1 MKRAAAWYLAMA
13 FLLVGVC
20 ALHGQEEKNEKSQH
34 QTTLMAKLSPGDI
47 ALSVYGEDLTW
58 AELQDYMKRDGVPLE
73 KRADGTFMPAPI
85 QSYVQRMSKN
95 AVALHIAKEQG
106 YVLSDAERAYYLDG
120 IKKPLKENNVSDAE
134 IEKILARYPKEG
146 KGLFNPSLD
155 DVLLI
160 AKLQTKLVENVKVTD
175 EEVEEELNRT
185 KAGNIAVEA
194 FNKQMRKTLAELLAK
209 PEAKTNEGF
218 SNLAKEYSEGKEAED
233 GGVIEGDFPRS
244 FVAAACEIDE
254 FELKAEETSGILESG
269 TAFRALRVL
278 KVLPPKKE
286 GGEERVQI
294 AQIILPKYPVNDEL
308 PTEKLREKMLPA
320 KKMKTMEEFVIAQ
333 MAKARFSCPLF
344 PQGLMEEKKE
354 KAE

>member
-1 MKRAAAWYLAMA
+1 MKRAAAWYFAMA